1 MSSKFF
7 IDLEDQ
13 MGPTIIAMILLLIL
27 TVVLLA
33 GWKVNNKNLESAKE
47 PVLFLKE
54 DYRENFMKK

>member
-1 MSSKFF
+1 
-7 IDLEDQ
+7 